1 MPAKTNAPES
11 SRPAGAAASAAPAGG
26 TSPAKTSPG
35 PGAPAPRPRRSEARL
50 GLLLALPAVL
60 VILGLV
66 GYPTIASIWF
76 SFTDRVVGQPGE
88 FIGLANYTRL
98 GIDPG
103 FISAAWNLI
112 LIIGVSLLLKLVLGT
127 LVAVILN
134 QPMPGRK
141 FWRLLV
147 MLPWAMPGF
156 VAFMGLRLMFEAPYG
171 AANVALEAI
180 VGQGLPFLSDPDLA
194 RVSVVLATVW
204 RGFPFWAISILAALQ
219 TIPGE
224 LYEAARMDGASTWQR
239 FIYITIPQIRSTVA
253 VVAVISAIWTA
264 NGFENV
270 WLMTQGG
277 PSTTTMTFPVLSY
290 LSLQSRQLGQAA
302 AYAVVTL
309 PIMALFIVLLS
320 RRKKEIR

>member
-1 MPAKTNAPES
+1 
-11 SRPAGAAASAAPAGG
+11 
-26 TSPAKTSPG
+26 
-35 PGAPAPRPRRSEARL
+35 
-50 GLLLALPAVL
+50 VV

-66 GYPTIASIWF
+66 GYPTIASIWY

-88 FIGLANYTRL
+88 FVGLDNYARL
-98 GIDPG
+98 GVDPG
-103 FISAAWNLI
+103 FISAAWNLV

-302 AYAVVTL
+302 AYAVVML